1 MPVQSLVYIFIALA
15 GLAVGATAY
24 FGFTFSPIEAFVTA
38 IGFVAI
44 AVTLLERTLRHR
56 AEARL
61 ERAVEDLSRLLATN
75 AQAGTV
81 LGQRINALVDEHAG
95 QRLDNMEADVSV
107 LGTVVRQVAEAVADL
122 EEARKRQA
130 RRDAGTREVA
140 TPVTA
145 PPRSP
150 PPPDLPAYAE
160 APRQPAVAMPPA
172 LAAASSEPVIP
183 LETLK
188 QAIEEGRLVF
198 HLMPIVTLPQ
208 RKIFGYD
215 LVPRLALEEGEFAD
229 PPDFMPRRGGEPVV
243 RRIERLALEEA
254 IAIARRART
263 NAEPTSLFVPLSRA
277 SLVDAP
283 TIDKVQA
290 LFEANRAV
298 VGGIALAVAE
308 LDWTAMPVSEKA
320 ALAAFVG
327 KGVKL
332 SLRNCRSLRLDFAT
346 LAGNGVRSVS
356 VDAPRFLA
364 SSESFTDFHTAD
376 IKDYIRRFEIDLVAG
391 GIHTEEQVL
400 MLLEDG
406 ITLAQGPHIAVP
418 GPARADL
425 SGGSVATQRVP
436 SRADA

>member
-15 GLAVGATAY
+15 GLAVGAAAY

-38 IGFVAI
+38 FGFVAI
-44 AVTLLERTLRHR
+44 AMTLLERTLRHR

-75 AQAGTV
+75 AQAGNV
-81 LGQRINALVDEHAG
+81 LGQRINTLVDEHAG

-130 RRDAGTREVA
+130 RRDAGTI
-140 TPVTA
+140 TTA
-145 PPRSP
+145 PARP
-150 PPPDLPAYAE
+150 PPPDLPAYSE
-160 APRQPAVAMPPA
+160 APPPA
-172 LAAASSEPVIP
+172 PPLRPSVATPPMAITMSSEPVIP

-198 HLMPIVTLPQ
+198 HLQPIVTLPQ

-254 IAIARRART
+254 ITIARRART
-263 NAEPTSLFVPLSRA
+263 NAEPISLFVPLSR
-277 SLVDAP
+277 STLVDAP

-290 LFEANRAV
+290 LLDANRAI
-298 VGGIALAVAE
+298 VGGLALAVAE
-308 LDWTAMPVSEKA
+308 LDWTAMPLSEKA
-320 ALAAFVG
+320 ALAAFVS

-376 IKDYIRRFEIDLVAG
+376 IRDYVRRFEIDLIAG

-406 ITLAQGPHIAVP
+406 IALAQGPHIAAVA
-418 GPARADL
+418 PARGDL
-425 SGGSVATQRVP
+425 SGGSASAQRVP
-436 SRADA
+436 FRADA